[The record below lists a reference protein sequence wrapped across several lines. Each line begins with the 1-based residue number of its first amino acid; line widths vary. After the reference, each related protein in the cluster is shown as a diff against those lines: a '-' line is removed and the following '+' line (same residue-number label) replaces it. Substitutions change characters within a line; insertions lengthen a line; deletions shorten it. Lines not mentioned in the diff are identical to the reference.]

1 MELIKTQNIGKIKTS
16 KNYKTN
22 NNKHIKVISFK
33 KLIYLRL

>member
-1 MELIKTQNIGKIKTS
+1 MDLIKTQNIGKKTS

-33 KLIYLRL
+33 KLIHVRL